1 VTTDT
6 LPSILK
12 SINWHSNIDSAF
24 ADATLLKD
32 IEAAIMR
39 IAQWAA
45 QLEAADQ
52 GNPALSFIRET
63 QVAAH
68 QCAALIGLCLYK
80 AAATSARSMVETVL
94 YYTYFRTHL
103 SELATLVRTDRYYT
117 SKAEILDYHKLHTVN
132 FPKYQEQFGLIGSL
146 DSWYSRVSA
155 IVHGQIPGAWNEHSD
170 LSEIQF
176 SHETHKLAVEC
187 FVSGETIVHHLMLCT
202 CGKQLW
208 SSFSPGAKT
217 FLLKG
222 IAGDKRTALGL
233 DAK

>member
-1 VTTDT
+1 VSDT
-6 LPSILK
+6 LPSILEAIDWK
-12 SINWHSNIDSAF
+12 ANISTAF
-24 ADATLLKD
+24 SEPTSLAK
-32 IEAAIMR
+32 IENALMR

-45 QLEAADQ
+45 QLESADQ

-68 QCAALIGLCLYK
+68 QCAALVGLCLYK

-94 YYTYFRTHL
+94 YYTYFRTHP
-103 SELATLVRTDRYYT
+103 SELATLVRSEKYYI
-117 SKAEILDYHKLHTVN
+117 SKSDVLDYHKIHTAN
-132 FPKYQEQFGLIGSL
+132 FVKYQEQFGLLGDL

-155 IVHGQIPGAWNEHSD
+155 IVHGQIPGAWNDHSD
-170 LSEIQF
+170 LSDIKF
-176 SHETHKLAVEC
+176 STETHNLATEC
-187 FVSGETIVHHLMLCT
+187 FVSGEKLAHHFMLCT

-208 SSFSPGAKT
+208 ASFSPNAKT

-222 IAGDKRTALGL
+222 IAGEKKAALGL